1 MVFAGFGSLYNEFT
15 VRHLNCYRKMR
26 ATTLRRGSAR
36 ALLLLLGVG
45 AVAGG
50 FTLTSLGLYRL
61 LDPGGGASVPSLAS
75 QHRTDPGAVYDRV
88 PGTETE
94 PKAVT
99 VPPPIEPPL
108 RDSDYSLVI
117 DSIGVNAHVFTYG
130 VDAERVPE
138 VPLNGEDVA
147 WYDFSARP
155 GTGSNAVFAGHVTW
169 NGRAVFY
176 ELDSVAVA
184 DRIVLRG
191 GDGKELVYVVSE
203 SYLVDPNDPTSIS
216 VMSPTDK
223 DVITIITCSGTFFY
237 TGDPVFGGEY
247 TQRRIIR
254 ASLSG
259 LTPPVAAAG
268 G

>member
-1 MVFAGFGSLYNEFT
+1 
-15 VRHLNCYRKMR
+15 MR

-36 ALLLLLGVG
+36 AFLLLLGAS

-50 FTLTSLGLYRL
+50 FALTSVGIYRL
-61 LDPGGGASVPSLAS
+61 VDSGSEAAAPSLAS
-75 QHRTDPGAVYDRV
+75 QHRTDPGAVYDR
-88 PGTETE
+88 PLGTDPE
-94 PKAVT
+94 PEAVA
-99 VPPPIEPPL
+99 VPPPTEPPL
-108 RDSDYSLVI
+108 RDSAYRLVI
-117 DSIGVNAHVFTYG
+117 DSIGVNANVFTYG

-169 NGRAVFY
+169 NGRAVFS
-176 ELDSVAVA
+176 ELDSVAVGE
-184 DRIVLRG
+184 RISLRG

-223 DVITIITCSGTFFY
+223 DVITIITCSGTFYY
-237 TGDPVFGGEY
+237 TDDPVFGGEY

-254 ASLSG
+254 AALSSLNQ
-259 LTPPVAAAG
+259 PVPAAG

>member
-1 MVFAGFGSLYNEFT
+1 
-15 VRHLNCYRKMR
+15 MR

-36 ALLLLLGVG
+36 ALLSLLGVG

-50 FTLTSLGLYRL
+50 FALTSLGVYRL
-61 LDPGGGASVPSLAS
+61 LDSGGEAPVITLAS
-75 QHRTDPGAVYDRV
+75 QHRTDPGAIYDRP
-88 PGTETE
+88 PGTEATE
-94 PKAVT
+94 PEVAVA
-99 VPPPIEPPL
+99 PSIEPPL
-108 RDSDYSLVI
+108 SDSAYRLVI
-117 DSIGVNAHVFTYG
+117 DSIGVNANVFTYG
-130 VDAERVPE
+130 VDAERIPE

-176 ELDSVAVA
+176 QLDNVAVGE
-184 DRIVLRG
+184 RIFLRG

-203 SYLVDPNDPTSIS
+203 TYLVDPNDPTSIS

-237 TGDPVFGGEY
+237 TGDPVYGGEY

-259 LTPPVAAAG
+259 LNQPVPAAG

>member
-1 MVFAGFGSLYNEFT
+1 
-15 VRHLNCYRKMR
+15 MR

-36 ALLLLLGVG
+36 AFLLLLGVS

-50 FTLTSLGLYRL
+50 FALTSFGVYRL
-61 LDPGGGASVPSLAS
+61 LDSGGEAGVVTLAS
-75 QHRTDPGAVYDRV
+75 QHRTDPGAVYDR
-88 PGTETE
+88 PLGTDTE
-94 PKAVT
+94 VLAV

-108 RDSDYSLVI
+108 SDSAYRLVI
-117 DSIGVNAHVFTYG
+117 DSIGVNANVFTYG
-130 VDAERVPE
+130 LDSARVPE

-155 GTGSNAVFAGHVTW
+155 GTGSNAVFAGHVSW
-169 NGRAVFY
+169 NGRAVFSD
-176 ELDSVAVA
+176 LDSVAVGE
-184 DRIVLRG
+184 RISLRG
-191 GDGKELVYVVSE
+191 GDGKELVYVVSD

-223 DVITIITCSGTFFY
+223 DVITIITCSGTFYY

-254 ASLSG
+254 AALSDSSQPG
-259 LTPPVAAAG
+259 PAAG

>member
-1 MVFAGFGSLYNEFT
+1 
-15 VRHLNCYRKMR
+15 MR
-26 ATTLRRGSAR
+26 ATNLRRGSAR
-36 ALLLLLGVG
+36 ALLLLLGAG

-50 FTLTSLGLYRL
+50 FALTSLGVYRL
-61 LDPGGGASVPSLAS
+61 LDSGGEAPVPSLAS
-75 QHRTDPGAVYDRV
+75 QHRTDPGAVYDR
-88 PGTETE
+88 PLGTDTAPET
-94 PKAVT
+94 VV

-108 RDSDYSLVI
+108 RDSAYRLVI
-117 DSIGVNAHVFTYG
+117 DSIGVNANVFTYG
-130 VDAERVPE
+130 VDAERIPE

-176 ELDSVAVA
+176 ELDSVAVGE
-184 DRIVLRG
+184 RILLRG

-223 DVITIITCSGTFFY
+223 DVITVITCGGSFFY

-247 TQRRIIR
+247 T
-254 ASLSG
+254 
-259 LTPPVAAAG
+259 
-268 G
+268 

>member
-1 MVFAGFGSLYNEFT
+1 
-15 VRHLNCYRKMR
+15 MR

-36 ALLLLLGVG
+36 ALFLLFGVA

-61 LDPGGGASVPSLAS
+61 LDSGGEAPVPSLAS
-75 QHRTDPGAVYDRV
+75 QHRTDPGAVYDRAL
-88 PGTETE
+88 GTETE
-94 PKAVT
+94 PNAVAVT
-99 VPPPIEPPL
+99 PPIEPPL
-108 RDSDYSLVI
+108 RDSAYSLVI
-117 DSIGVNAHVFTYG
+117 ESIGVNANVFTYG
-130 VDAERVPE
+130 VDADRVPE

-147 WYDFSARP
+147 WYDFSAPP

-176 ELDSVAVA
+176 ELDNVAVGE
-184 DRIVLRG
+184 RIVLRG

-216 VMSPTDK
+216 VMYPTHE
-223 DVITIITCSGTFFY
+223 DVVTIITCSGSFYY
-237 TGDPVFGGEY
+237 TGDPVYGGEY

-254 ASLSG
+254 AARSG
-259 LTPPVAAAG
+259 SDLPAPAAG

>member
-1 MVFAGFGSLYNEFT
+1 
-15 VRHLNCYRKMR
+15 MR
-26 ATTLRRGSAR
+26 TTTLRRGSAK

-45 AVAGG
+45 AVVGG
-50 FTLTSLGLYRL
+50 VALTSLGVYQL
-61 LDPGGGASVPSLAS
+61 LDSAGEAPVPSLAS
-75 QHRTDPGAVYDRV
+75 QHRTDPGVVYDRAL
-88 PGTETE
+88 GTETE

-108 RDSDYSLVI
+108 RDSAYSLVI

-176 ELDSVAVA
+176 ELDSVAVG
-184 DRIVLRG
+184 DRILLRG
-191 GDGKELVYVVSE
+191 GDGKELVYTVSE

-216 VMSPTDK
+216 VMYPTDE
-223 DVITIITCSGTFFY
+223 DVVTIITCSGTFYY
-237 TGDPVFGGEY
+237 TADPVYGGEY

-259 LTPPVAAAG
+259 LNPLVPAAG

>member
-1 MVFAGFGSLYNEFT
+1 
-15 VRHLNCYRKMR
+15 MR

-36 ALLLLLGVG
+36 ALLLFLGVG

-50 FTLTSLGLYRL
+50 FTLTSLGVYRL
-61 LDPGGGASVPSLAS
+61 LDSGREAAVPSLAS
-75 QHRTDPGAVYDRV
+75 QHRTDPGAVYDRAL
-88 PGTETE
+88 GTETE
-94 PKAVT
+94 PKAVAVSPT
-99 VPPPIEPPL
+99 ESPL
-108 RDSDYSLVI
+108 RDSAYSLVI
-117 DSIGVNAHVFTYG
+117 DSIGVNANVFTYG

-176 ELDSVAVA
+176 DLDSVAVG

-191 GDGKELVYVVSE
+191 GDGTELVYVVSE

-223 DVITIITCSGTFFY
+223 DVITIITCSGTFYY
-237 TGDPVFGGEY
+237 TDDPVFGGEY

-254 ASLSG
+254 ASFSG
-259 LTPPVAAAG
+259 LNQAVAAAG